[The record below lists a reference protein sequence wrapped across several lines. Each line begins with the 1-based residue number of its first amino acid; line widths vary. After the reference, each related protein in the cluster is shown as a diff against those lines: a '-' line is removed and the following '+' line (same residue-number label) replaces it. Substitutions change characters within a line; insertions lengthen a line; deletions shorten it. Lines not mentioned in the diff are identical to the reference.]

1 MNNMFPLIPFFSV
14 WPYTPAIP
22 AFYWNAKS
30 QEEIIKHIACEID
43 HITAYLDEIVTD
55 INKTL
60 NDYDTRIKNIETNI
74 NDYAVAIAQIQ
85 EQIDH
90 IGNTQLIW
98 NVTKGEYTDSK
109 TAMRDLYRELAVYGA
124 RISQI
129 ADINIGKLAEHRT
142 DETPAV
148 GNLTIFNDNTP
159 RVTDAKTGKPY
170 PSL

>member
-1 MNNMFPLIPFFSV
+1 MFPLLPFFSV

-60 NDYDTRIKNIETNI
+60 HDYDTRIKNIEANI

-148 GNLTIFNDNTP
+148 GNLTIFNDSTP
-159 RVTDAKTGKPY
+159 RVTDAETGKPY

>member
-1 MNNMFPLIPFFSV
+1 MFPLLPFFSV

-30 QEEIIKHIACEID
+30 QEEIITHIACEID

-60 NDYDTRIKNIETNI
+60 NDYDTRIKNIEANI
-74 NDYAVAIAQIQ
+74 NDYALAISQIQ
-85 EQIDH
+85 EQIEH

-124 RISQI
+124 RVSQI
-129 ADINIGKLAEHRT
+129 ADINIGKLAKHHT

-159 RVTDAKTGKPY
+159 RVTDTKTGKPY

>member
-1 MNNMFPLIPFFSV
+1 MFPLLPFFSV

-60 NDYDTRIKNIETNI
+60 NDYDTRIKNIEAHI
-74 NDYAVAIAQIQ
+74 NDYALAITQIQ
-85 EQIDH
+85 EQIEH

-109 TAMRDLYRELAVYGA
+109 TALRDLYRELSVYGA
-124 RISQI
+124 RTSQI
-129 ADINIGKLAEHRT
+129 ADIDVDKLSEHRT

-159 RVTDAKTGKPY
+159 RVTDTKTGKPY

>member
-1 MNNMFPLIPFFSV
+1 MFPLLPFFSV

-74 NDYAVAIAQIQ
+74 NDYDVAIAQIQ

-159 RVTDAKTGKPY
+159 RVTDTKTGKPY

>member
-1 MNNMFPLIPFFSV
+1 MFPLLPFFSV

-60 NDYDTRIKNIETNI
+60 HDYDTRIKNIEANI
-74 NDYAVAIAQIQ
+74 NDYALAIAQIQ

-129 ADINIGKLAEHRT
+129 ADINVGKLAEHKT

-148 GNLTIFNDNTP
+148 GNLTIFNDTTP
-159 RVTDAKTGKPY
+159 RVTDTETGKPY

>member
-1 MNNMFPLIPFFSV
+1 MFPLLPFFSV

-60 NDYDTRIKNIETNI
+60 HDYDTRIKNIEANI

-159 RVTDAKTGKPY
+159 RVTDAETGKSY

>member
-1 MNNMFPLIPFFSV
+1 MFPLLPFFSV

-60 NDYDTRIKNIETNI
+60 HDYDTRIKNIEANI
-74 NDYAVAIAQIQ
+74 NDYAVAITQIQ

-159 RVTDAKTGKPY
+159 RVTDTKTGKPY

>member
-1 MNNMFPLIPFFSV
+1 MFPLLPFFSV

-60 NDYDTRIKNIETNI
+60 NDYDTRIKNIEAHK
-74 NDYAVAIAQIQ
+74 NDHAVAIAQIQ

-148 GNLTIFNDNTP
+148 GNLTIFNDDTP
-159 RVTDAKTGKPY
+159 RVTDTKTGKPY

>member
-1 MNNMFPLIPFFSV
+1 MFPLLPFFSV

-159 RVTDAKTGKPY
+159 RVTDTKTGKPY

>member
-1 MNNMFPLIPFFSV
+1 MFPLLPFFSV

-60 NDYDTRIKNIETNI
+60 ADYDARIKNIEAHI
-74 NDYAVAIAQIQ
+74 NDYALAIAQIQ

-109 TAMRDLYRELAVYGA
+109 TAMRDLYRELSVYGA

-129 ADINIGKLAEHRT
+129 ADIDIDKLSAHRT

-159 RVTDAKTGKPY
+159 RVTDTKTGKPY